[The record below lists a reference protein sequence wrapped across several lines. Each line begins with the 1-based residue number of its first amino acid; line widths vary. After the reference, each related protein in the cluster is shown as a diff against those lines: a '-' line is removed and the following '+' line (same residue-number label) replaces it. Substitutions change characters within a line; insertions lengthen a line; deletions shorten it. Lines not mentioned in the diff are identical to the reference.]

1 LNTVLVKEKQN
12 QKMVNNNINNNSD
25 DNESSH
31 LLLFVEEEQE
41 QEEKSNDR
49 NSDNYDVMRSLYSP
63 ALLVLLLLVMV
74 VATSSSF
81 MGTVLGSSNSIIL
94 SSSSSS
100 SLSIVNDNDNDK
112 SSRTQSVCYGKTN
125 TVTGG
130 LLTCPFTNDDFTMYG
145 RGYPN
150 EICKQKN
157 CEDRGGKYD
166 NSVFI
171 CDTHPNSGSTGCT
184 TTLKCCDV
192 PFNVPVPVPSSA
204 DKKSFHINLCGDLLA
219 PDGRYID
226 VQDAIREANFNR
238 FNNKAQIAYRVRGF
252 QNGDYSTRHGK
263 NTLVAYSYL
272 WGGSCQ
278 GRCVA
283 RGGTP
288 TCTY

>member
-1 LNTVLVKEKQN
+1 
-12 QKMVNNNINNNSD
+12 MVNNNVNNGSD

-31 LLLFVEEEQE
+31 LLIFVEEGQE
-41 QEEKSNDR
+41 QEEKSNHR
-49 NSDNYDVMRSLYSP
+49 NSNKYDVMRLLYSP

-74 VATSSSF
+74 VARSSSF
-81 MGTVLGSSNSIIL
+81 MGTVFGSSNSIIL

-100 SLSIVNDNDNDK
+100 SLSIVNDNDNNK
-112 SSRTQSVCYGKTN
+112 WSRTQSVCSGKTN
-125 TVTGG
+125 SPVTGG
-130 LLTCPFTNDDFTMYG
+130 MLTCPFTNDDLTMYG

-238 FNNKAQIAYRVRGF
+238 FNNKEQIAYRVRGF

-283 RGGTP
+283 RRGTP